1 MTLPDL
7 IRLAAIRVCTH
18 RELDVLAL
26 RAAGHSLTRTAEILG
41 ISRATV
47 TTTQQRAHRKIRTEL
62 ARTEETTDA

>member
-7 IRLAAIRVCTH
+7 IRLAAIRVCTN

-26 RAAGHSLTRTAEILG
+26 RTAGHSLTRTAEILG

-47 TTTQQRAHRKIRTEL
+47 TTTQARAHRKIRTAL
-62 ARTEETTDA
+62 EETTDA